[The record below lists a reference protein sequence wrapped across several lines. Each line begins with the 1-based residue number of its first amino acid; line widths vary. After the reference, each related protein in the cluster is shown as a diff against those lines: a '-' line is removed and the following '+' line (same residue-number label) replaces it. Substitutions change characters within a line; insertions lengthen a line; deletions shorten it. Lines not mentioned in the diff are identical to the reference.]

1 MIKSI
6 PISLIE
12 NNTGQV
18 PGLPPNPRITN
29 PAKLDKLVESIRQDP
44 EMLEL
49 RGLLVYPID
58 GGKYITIG
66 GNMRLQALNRLNYGE
81 VPCII
86 IPKETPVEKLR
97 NYIIK
102 DNGDFG
108 DWDYQALLESWDAVE
123 LQDWAIALPDFST
136 PEQEEKK
143 RAGWNSAKDST
154 ESVCDLKEVI
164 AWHPKRDFSFI
175 SCFKQ
180 SEQGYPLSQIK
191 SDFGNVRIFVD
202 AALNVIHRVIG
213 LKNPDD
219 WALITTP
226 KRRHKE
232 MNFAETVCVAL
243 SQQLNIPF
251 YKEAINAKTR
261 QRINPKFTL
270 DATINESNI
279 IVFDDILTTGATLD
293 AVNKLLPDKN
303 CLYIIGINNN

>member
-1 MIKSI
+1 MTKLI
-6 PISLIE
+6 PISQIE

-18 PGLPPNPRITN
+18 DGLPPNPRITN
-29 PAKLDKLVESIRQDP
+29 TEKLNKLVESIRQDP

-49 RGLLVYPID
+49 RGLLVYPVD

-66 GNMRLQALNRLNYGE
+66 GNMRLQALKLLNYVD

-108 DWDYQALLESWDAVE
+108 DWDYQALLASWDSVE
-123 LQDWAIALPDFST
+123 LQEWAIEIPDFSV
-136 PEQEEKK
+136 PDEKQK

-154 ESVCDLKEVI
+154 ESVCDLKNAI
-164 AWHPKRDFSFI
+164 AWHPKHDFSFI
-175 SCFKQ
+175 SCFKK
-180 SEQGYPLSQIK
+180 SEQGFPLSQIK
-191 SDFGNVRIFVD
+191 SDFGNVSIFVD
-202 AALNVIHRVIG
+202 AALNVIHRIIG
-213 LKNPDD
+213 LKSTDD
-219 WALITTP
+219 WAIITTP

-232 MNFAETVCVAL
+232 TNFAETACVSIAN
-243 SQQLNIPF
+243 QLKIPF

-261 QRINPKFTL
+261 QRINPTFTL
-270 DATINESNI
+270 DATIHERNL

-303 CLYIIGINNN
+303 CLYIVGINNN